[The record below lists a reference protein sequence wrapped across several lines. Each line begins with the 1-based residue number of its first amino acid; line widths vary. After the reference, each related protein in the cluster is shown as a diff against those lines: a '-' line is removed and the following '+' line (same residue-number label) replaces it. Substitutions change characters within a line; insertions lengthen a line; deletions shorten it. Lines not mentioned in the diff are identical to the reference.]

1 MVTDPIADLLTRI
14 KNGGL
19 ARKPVIRIPYSVF
32 KEDILTVLADQ
43 GFIAS
48 YAVEADGKKKN
59 LSVWLKYR
67 PNSTRS
73 VIQAVEIKSRASQRI
88 YVTQQDLKRL
98 IRGRQKIGILS
109 TSQGVISHRDALR
122 KRVGGELLAVIW

>member
-19 ARKPVIRIPYSVF
+19 ARKPAIKVPYSVF
-32 KEDILTVLADQ
+32 KEDILKVLAAQ

-48 YAVEADGKKKN
+48 YSVETDGKKKD
-59 LSVWLKYR
+59 LAIWLKYR

-98 IRGRQKIGILS
+98 IRGRQKIGIVS
-109 TSQGVISHRDALR
+109 TSQGVISHQDALR